1 MMRKINHLTVGWLEG
16 SLKLLLDKDV
26 ALFGRFPV
34 TLLTSVDSTTAL
46 SSSAIGQVIIER
58 HPRCKFLGDGI
69 VIPDSLIIDFVKSFD
84 LFHGFDEAWLF
95 EAEPSLPKPK
105 EGWLV
110 APLNLNCNE
119 LTPTIS
125 SWMQETA
132 CKLGLGDG
140 IGLNYV
146 TSDEKSPAIL
156 NRSPSVI
163 SGPDLLFEFGRGL

>member
-16 SLKLLLDKDV
+16 SLKSLLDKDV

-34 TLLTSVDSTTAL
+34 ALLTSVDSTTAL

-58 HPRCKFLGDGI
+58 HPPCKFLGDGI
-69 VIPDSLIIDFVKSFD
+69 VIPDGLILDVAKSFN
-84 LFHGFDEAWLF
+84 LFNGFDETWLF
-95 EAEPSLPKPK
+95 EAGPSLPRPK

-110 APLNLNCNE
+110 APLNLNFNE
-119 LTPTIS
+119 LTPSIS
-125 SWMQETA
+125 SWMQATA

-146 TSDEKSPAIL
+146 APDEKIAKDVEIALAPES
-156 NRSPSVI
+156 
-163 SGPDLLFEFGRGL
+163 EH